1 MQVQLAF
8 LKYYPKHDETT
19 PPPIITVLV
28 CESESQQTKC
38 DEIV

>member
-8 LKYYPKHDETT
+8 LKYYPKHD